1 MPGLCRSIEQ
11 GGLGFDYRL
20 TMAVP
25 DKWIQVSSR
34 LLWFLSLFLSTQ
46 MLLLC
51 VWFCAND
58 VVWCLQ
64 FNVLGSSLFMKLRIC
79 SLSAAAVSHPNP
91 PLALLYLRMYQR
103 GHFRFNSSQ
112 VFAWP
117 CLFKMTKGR
126 VLIEFASWVQGVI
139 WDLAQPVQIAAPPF
153 FLSGFYFSPTLSI
166 FHSSFGRVLKA
177 IKRFVHWYP

>member
-1 MPGLCRSIEQ
+1 MDFCVGCIRDARSVQAHWRGRTGLWLSSDHGRARQMDPGELPSPVI
-11 GGLGFDYRL
+11 
-20 TMAVP
+20 
-25 DKWIQVSSR
+25 S
-34 LLWFLSLFLSTQ
+34 LSLSTQ

-64 FNVLGSSLFMKLRIC
+64 FTVLGSSLFMKLRIC

-139 WDLAQPVQIAAPPF
+139 WDLAQPVQIAAPF
-153 FLSGFYFSPTLSI
+153 FLSGFYFSPI
-166 FHSSFGRVLKA
+166 
-177 IKRFVHWYP
+177 FVHLSFVFWQSFECH